1 MSSQDLPGALILLY
15 QDDSACFTPLKGSAD
30 EIDSMTPEYMLYR
43 ESNAC
48 SIPFVEGWYAAE
60 LVRYY
65 VQIAGVVGW
74 LKVGQ
79 ELVICRC
86 QVVAEEGFE
95 IFFFVCI
102 LPCSSFL

>member
-1 MSSQDLPGALILLY
+1 MGRYSYKISNI
-15 QDDSACFTPLKGSAD
+15 SAVD

-48 SIPFVEGWYAAE
+48 SIPFVVEGWYAAE

-86 QVVAEEGFE
+86 QIVAEEGFE
-95 IFFFVCI
+95 EIFFF
-102 LPCSSFL
+102 L